1 MYRVAPVM
9 IVTLLHTAAIEV
21 DGDKIKTSQRD
32 MESPDPIS
40 SISKL
45 CFPRTLDSNFRH
57 WIMLGIQS
65 VNFSARKQN
74 SRGQDCIV
82 DISFVARIPFAI

>member
-1 MYRVAPVM
+1 M
-9 IVTLLHTAAIEV
+9 
-21 DGDKIKTSQRD
+21 D
-32 MESPDPIS
+32 MEWADPIP

-74 SRGQDCIV
+74 SRGQDGVV
-82 DISFVARIPFAI
+82 DISSIARIPFAIKLPGLVDDLLI